1 MKRVARMLPAPRSLI
16 LNGFGAVETMS
27 YGIVEGF
34 NNIAKRTNEKT
45 YGSRTHETI
54 EIDLNHQL
62 GKLPKSNSTHKI
74 W

>member
-1 MKRVARMLPAPRSLI
+1 MKRVARILQAPRSLI
-16 LNGFGAVETMS
+16 LNRFLAKGTMS
-27 YGIVEGF
+27 SGIAEGLH
-34 NNIAKRTNEKT
+34 NKAKLSNEKT

>member
-1 MKRVARMLPAPRSLI
+1 
-16 LNGFGAVETMS
+16 MS

-54 EIDLNHQL
+54 EIDWNHQL
-62 GKLPKSNSTHKI
+62 GKLPEPNSTNKF
-74 W
+74 WRAG